1 MQEFQTSCSGLC
13 MLALPLS
20 VVPSILWLLFF
31 ARQDRHREKSKDV
44 VKVFL
49 WGVIIALP
57 VVLVEVGFQEYVFA
71 PFATLVFSEL
81 AYSFIGISF
90 VEELAKY
97 LVVRFRAMPY
107 KFFDEPQDAMVYMIA
122 SALGFSAIENF
133 VYALNFA
140 TSATEVLQISMFRGI
155 SATFLHVVASGTFG
169 YFIALSLESPRE
181 RKKFFLIGLALAT
194 ILHGV
199 YNNFLMDIG
208 HKILNTQSTGGLF
221 GILTIATL
229 LIISGII
236 IIIGINKLTR
246 IRFSTQSNTTTQN
259 YEQK

>member
-1 MQEFQTSCSGLC
+1 
-13 MLALPLS
+13 MLALPFS
-20 VVPSILWLLFF
+20 IVPSILWLLFF
-31 ARQDRHREKSKDV
+31 VHQDKHREKMKDV
-44 VKVFL
+44 VKVFF
-49 WGVIIALP
+49 WGIIIALP

-71 PFATLVFSEL
+71 PFAALIFSEL

-90 VEELAKY
+90 VEEFAKY

-140 TSATEVLQISMFRGI
+140 GSASEVLQISIFRGV
-155 SATFLHVVASGTFG
+155 SATFLHVVASGTLG
-169 YFIALSLESPRE
+169 YFLALALETPKE
-181 RKKFFLIGLALAT
+181 RRKFFWVGLALAT
-194 ILHGV
+194 LLHGV
-199 YNNFLMDIG
+199 YNNFLMDLG
-208 HKILNTQSTGGLF
+208 HKILNTQDTGGLF
-221 GILTIATL
+221 GALTIATL